1 MATYNIISHEGS
13 GRCLNIASS
22 SSIANG
28 TNVNVYA
35 ATASNDQ
42 KWVIDS
48 LTSTGEQFIK
58 HFSNQAYALNA
69 YRSGTNWNCTLYQ
82 AAGNADGTLI
92 LSKVSTNVYTIRLSQ
107 HSNRYLTAEGNSN
120 SANVS
125 WQAYTGATNQKWKI
139 TAVATPTYKSQY
151 SSATYNGLT
160 LHIMKAAPSNIVL
173 VNIRRTAIKNSNRY
187 GINGGF
193 FTTAGTDY
201 TFYNIAQNNGV
212 SVGPNSS
219 GDANGSGGSSK
230 VGNAALA
237 YHNGKLKMVDN
248 VIRATEAQS
257 RLGTPTAV
265 WMQGGINMHFGNSNW
280 STSDN
285 WYFDYDVTSKS
296 TKRTAMVANTRTNE
310 LYLVI
315 AVSNT
320 NKSIVDFRN
329 ALKSH
334 FGFSDSNNGSSDYV
348 GLMLDGGESSSMR
361 AMVNGVAKSFGGVR
375 QVNEMISLKEP

>member
-35 ATASNDQ
+35 ATGSNDQ

-69 YRSGTNWNCTLYQ
+69 YRSGTNWNCTLYK

-139 TAVATPTYKSQY
+139 TAVSTPTYQSQY

-160 LHIMKAAPSNIVL
+160 LHIMKTAPSNIVL

-212 SVGPNSS
+212 SVGPMLS
-219 GDANGSGGSSK
+219 GLILFCLFRCSQ
-230 VGNAALA
+230 
-237 YHNGKLKMVDN
+237 KLKF
-248 VIRATEAQS
+248 
-257 RLGTPTAV
+257 L
-265 WMQGGINMHFGNSNW
+265 
-280 STSDN
+280 
-285 WYFDYDVTSKS
+285 
-296 TKRTAMVANTRTNE
+296 
-310 LYLVI
+310 L
-315 AVSNT
+315 
-320 NKSIVDFRN
+320 DFC
-329 ALKSH
+329 
-334 FGFSDSNNGSSDYV
+334 
-348 GLMLDGGESSSMR
+348 
-361 AMVNGVAKSFGGVR
+361 
-375 QVNEMISLKEP
+375 